1 MMGASEYLS
10 VNKLQKQRKN
20 CLDWGTLSLQRLP
33 KWTAW
38 SAHCFPVEVTRCNHM
53 SMFMH
58 HNKDCNC
65 VIVHSRKSA
74 SPQGLA
80 YHKWTS
86 PKISHSVPKQ
96 QAPDEVLSIC
106 MHITTI
112 GYLCDNVHLELGKMS
127 QHFLVGCDTTHKLHR
142 LTP

>member
-20 CLDWGTLSLQRLP
+20 CLDWGALSLQRLP

-38 SAHCFPVEVTRCNHM
+38 SAHCFPVEVTRYNHM

-86 PKISHSVPKQ
+86 PKISHTQCQTASTWRGPLNLYAHHYHRVPVWQ
-96 QAPDEVLSIC
+96 RSPVTWE
-106 MHITTI
+106 
-112 GYLCDNVHLELGKMS
+112 NVSAFFGRMWH
-127 QHFLVGCDTTHKLHR
+127 H
-142 LTP
+142 P